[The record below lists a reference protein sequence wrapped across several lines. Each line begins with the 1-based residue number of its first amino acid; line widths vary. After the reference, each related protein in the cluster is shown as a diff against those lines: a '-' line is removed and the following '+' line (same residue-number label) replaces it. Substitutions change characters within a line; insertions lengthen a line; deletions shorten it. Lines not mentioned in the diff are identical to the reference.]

1 MITHRRGEEG
11 RGGNEPPGG
20 SNGGGGGRAPPA
32 IPRVPPMPSATSPRF
47 EVLTG
52 TGERTSLLQRTH
64 DSILEPRE
72 SHGPLEREDG
82 RLYLL
87 RGEKS

>member
-11 RGGNEPPGG
+11 RGETSPQAVVM
-20 SNGGGGGRAPPA
+20 GGGRAPPA